1 MDLLDTNVLATL
13 KDRLFS
19 RERLTLLLSSLAE
32 RRATRVA
39 AVNNRA
45 VALQSEL
52 ASAEQ
57 KLKRLY
63 DSIAKGILEL
73 DDILAE
79 QVTILKGERE
89 RAKAALDRTLSQGA
103 GAIAIDPAKVDAFS
117 RLMTDLL
124 AQGNTPALKAYL
136 RSILGAVEVG
146 DKTIRIMGSKEVLA
160 GAVTGK
166 NSARQNV
173 RGLGPK
179 WRAGED
185 ETGNSY
191 VIVFPT

>member
-1 MDLLDTNVLATL
+1 
-13 KDRLFS
+13 
-19 RERLTLLLSSLAE
+19 
-32 RRATRVA
+32 VA

-45 VALQSEL
+45 VALQTEL
-52 ASAEQ
+52 ANAEQ

-73 DDILAE
+73 DDLLAE
-79 QVTILKGERE
+79 QVTLLKAERE
-89 RAKAALDRTLSQGA
+89 RAKAALDHTLSQRA
-103 GAIAIDPAKVDAFS
+103 GAIAIDLAKVDAFS

-146 DKTIRIMGSKEVLA
+146 DKTIRIMGSKKVLA

-166 NSARQNV
+166 NFARQNV
-173 RGLGPK
+173 RGLG
-179 WRAGED
+179 
-185 ETGNSY
+185 
-191 VIVFPT
+191 